1 MVMNMEYMQ
10 MVISR
15 LLASLPLYCFPASR
29 LLSATMQYLQLT
41 IRVSCKEKWL
51 HIPMKT

>member
-29 LLSATMQYLQLT
+29 LLSAIELSTSSATLSVAVTHLGY
-41 IRVSCKEKWL
+41 
-51 HIPMKT
+51 